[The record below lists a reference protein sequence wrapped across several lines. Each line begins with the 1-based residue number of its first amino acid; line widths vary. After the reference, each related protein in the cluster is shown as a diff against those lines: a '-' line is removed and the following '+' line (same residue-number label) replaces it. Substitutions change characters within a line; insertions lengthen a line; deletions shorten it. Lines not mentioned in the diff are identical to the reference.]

1 MQILAPSFNVTYD
14 AMLSIKSIKLPPRQ
28 VDFLRLG
35 SCQVSSYSE
44 YFIEI
49 FVSLMSE
56 VEEKTPI
63 SDHREGT
70 VLFNKG
76 VWGML
81 TPPALNQ
88 KKK

>member
-1 MQILAPSFNVTYD
+1 
-14 AMLSIKSIKLPPRQ
+14 MLSIKSIKPPPLQ
-28 VDFLRLG
+28 MDFLRLC

-49 FVSLMSE
+49 FVSLMSQ
-56 VEEKTPI
+56 VEEETPI

-76 VWGML
+76 VWAML
-81 TPPALNQ
+81 TPPPLNPPP
-88 KKK
+88 KN

>member
-1 MQILAPSFNVTYD
+1 M
-14 AMLSIKSIKLPPRQ
+14 KSIKLPPLQ
-28 VDFLRLG
+28 VDFLRLC
-35 SCQVSSYSE
+35 SCQVLSYLE

-49 FVSLMSE
+49 FESLMSQ

-76 VWGML
+76 VWAML
-81 TPPALNQ
+81 GGRIREVPSVTPVSYTHLTLPTIYSV
-88 KKK
+88 